1 MIQQQTILKVA
12 DNTGAKELMCIRV
25 LGGTRRR
32 YANIGDVI
40 VASVKKAAPGGV
52 VKKGDVVKAVVVLMI
67 LVCFNFMMKQ
77 TFRKRGSVAAIAVVA
92 TLFVGLMW
100 PYAIQQSKTQIA
112 DWLANVQLMLD
123 TSVVLT
129 VEVALQMAF
138 CMLAVHVLT
147 TGPVKKRTLWA
158 YRALRWFPGILI
170 FPVLF
175 SGLVYLIFSFP
186 GVSFSLVAWSM
197 AAGVLILISA
207 GTLFLRYLLPEKELR
222 LELLF
227 LTNALTA
234 ILGIIA
240 TVNGRTAVTGVS
252 EVDWGALTGL
262 IGGGLIGLVIYKYRR
277 IKTNI

>member
-1 MIQQQTILKVA
+1 METV
-12 DNTGAKELMCIRV
+12 
-25 LGGTRRR
+25 
-32 YANIGDVI
+32 
-40 VASVKKAAPGGV
+40 
-52 VKKGDVVKAVVVLMI
+52 VVVLMI

-147 TGPVKKRTLWA
+147 TGPVKKRTLLA

-197 AAGVLILISA
+197 AVGVLILISV
-207 GTLFLRYLLPEKELR
+207 GTLFLRYLLPE
-222 LELLF
+222 
-227 LTNALTA
+227 TA

-262 IGGGLIGLVIYKYRR
+262 IIMLAGGGLIGLVIYKYRR

>member
-1 MIQQQTILKVA
+1 METV
-12 DNTGAKELMCIRV
+12 
-25 LGGTRRR
+25 
-32 YANIGDVI
+32 
-40 VASVKKAAPGGV
+40 
-52 VKKGDVVKAVVVLMI
+52 VVVLMI

-77 TFRKRGSVAAIAVVA
+77 TYRKRWSVAAIAVMA
-92 TLFVGLMW
+92 ALFVGLMW
-100 PYAIQQSKTQIA
+100 PYAIRQSKTQIA
-112 DWLANVQLMLD
+112 DWLANTQLMLD

-129 VEVALQMAF
+129 VEVVLQMAF
-138 CMLAVHVLT
+138 CMLAAHVLT

-186 GVSFSLVAWSM
+186 GVSFSLIAWSM
-197 AAGVLILISA
+197 AAGVLVLIPV
-207 GTLFLRYLLPEKELR
+207 GTLLLRWLLPEKELR

-240 TVNGRTAVTGVS
+240 TVNGRTAVAGIS
-252 EVDWGALTGL
+252 EVDWGALAGL
-262 IGGGLIGLVIYKYRR
+262 TALLATGGLIGWIIYKYRR

>member
-1 MIQQQTILKVA
+1 METV
-12 DNTGAKELMCIRV
+12 
-25 LGGTRRR
+25 
-32 YANIGDVI
+32 
-40 VASVKKAAPGGV
+40 
-52 VKKGDVVKAVVVLMI
+52 VVVLMI

-77 TFRKRGSVAAIAVVA
+77 TYRKRGAVAAIAVVA
-92 TLFVGLMW
+92 ALFVGLMW
-100 PYAIQQSKTQIA
+100 PYAIRQSKTQIA
-112 DWLANVQLMLD
+112 DWLADTQLMLD

-129 VEVALQMAF
+129 VEVVLQMAF
-138 CMLAVHVLT
+138 CMLAAHVLT

-186 GVSFSLVAWSM
+186 GVSFPLIAWSM
-197 AAGVLILISA
+197 AAGVLVLIPV
-207 GTLFLRYLLPEKELR
+207 GTLLLRWLLPEKELR

-240 TVNGRTAVTGVS
+240 TVNGRTAVAGIS
-252 EVDWGALTGL
+252 EVDWGALAGL
-262 IGGGLIGLVIYKYRR
+262 TALLATGGLIGWIIYKNRR

>member
-1 MIQQQTILKVA
+1 METV
-12 DNTGAKELMCIRV
+12 
-25 LGGTRRR
+25 
-32 YANIGDVI
+32 
-40 VASVKKAAPGGV
+40 
-52 VKKGDVVKAVVVLMI
+52 VVVLMI

-112 DWLANVQLMLD
+112 DWLADAQLMLD

-147 TGPVKKRTLWA
+147 TGPVKKRTLLA

-186 GVSFSLVAWSM
+186 GVSFSLVAWS
-197 AAGVLILISA
+197 V

-262 IGGGLIGLVIYKYRR
+262 IIMLAGGGLIGLVIYKYRR